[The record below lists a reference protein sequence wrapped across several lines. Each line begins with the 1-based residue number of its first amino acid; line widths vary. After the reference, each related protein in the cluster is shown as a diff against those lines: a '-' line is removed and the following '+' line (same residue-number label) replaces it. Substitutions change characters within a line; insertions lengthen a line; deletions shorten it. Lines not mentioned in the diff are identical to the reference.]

1 VCHKIFVWNL
11 VAVHNIKE
19 FLTLNTPAYFGM
31 AILDLWK
38 RLMFGFYNNYEKG
51 TLLFTDADSLTYEL
65 ETNDLY
71 VDVCKDKHSVDLRAC
86 NWK

>member
-1 VCHKIFVWNL
+1 
-11 VAVHNIKE
+11 
-19 FLTLNTPAYFGM
+19 
-31 AILDLWK
+31 
-38 RLMFGFYNNYEKG
+38 MFGFYNNYEKG

-86 NWK
+86 N